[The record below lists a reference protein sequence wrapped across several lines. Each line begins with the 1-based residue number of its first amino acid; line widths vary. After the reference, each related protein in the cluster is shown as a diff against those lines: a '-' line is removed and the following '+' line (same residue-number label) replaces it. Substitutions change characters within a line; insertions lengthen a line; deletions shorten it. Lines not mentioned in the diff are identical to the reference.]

1 MAINFLS
8 QINALAT
15 LNLNQTQLFK
25 AQIENQIN
33 NTGAGTGV
41 EGQIYF
47 DTTLD
52 VLKVW
57 AGGAWAE
64 VGGGVISLG
73 TGNST
78 FINLVDSGA
87 DPSNP
92 ILTASLSATGTAG
105 STTFLK
111 GNNTWATAVTSINVS
126 GGTTGLTTSGGAI
139 TTAGTI
145 TLAGTLNAVSGG
157 TGQSTYTVGD
167 ILYASSTTALSKLA
181 IGAAGQVLKVA
192 AGLPSWSA
200 DSQGVT
206 SVAQTHAGNAFGVTG
221 SPITGAGTLAITMA
235 GSGTQYINGLGNLIT
250 FPTIPTV
257 GNGQINGGTSGLGLS
272 GSMSATANQSGN
284 TTFTVA
290 SNATTAA
297 TVSTLMYRDASGYSN
312 VVTPPSGD
320 STTKIATTAFVQQAV
335 TGLLEFKSGFDA
347 TTGVIVSGGNLT
359 SGATRVAIAV
369 GDYYVVT
376 VAGNFFGN
384 AATPLTPGDSV
395 IVQTAAAVGAS
406 VEANF
411 IVVQSD
417 TDLATSTTVGI
428 GNVVASTDVGLDGLS
443 VTYSN
448 GTATVGLDIDSLP
461 FESPAPTAATVG
473 DIMIPYVNDANTENH
488 KAGFSQLVA
497 LSNFTTSKTG
507 TIAIGALFGTVIVP
521 STWGLNTMVQTIDSS
536 GNTIFCDISRIGTTV
551 TATVAVAQATAITI
565 LVQKIG

>member
-25 AQIENQIN
+25 AQIENQVD

-41 EGQIYF
+41 EGQLYF

-64 VGGGVISLG
+64 VGGGVISLSSL
-73 TGNST
+73 NST
-78 FINLVDSGA
+78 FINLVDSGDA
-87 DPSNP
+87 SNP
-92 ILTASLSATGTAG
+92 ELTASLSATGTAG

-221 SPITGAGTLAITMA
+221 SPITGAGTLGITMA
-235 GSGTQYINGLGNLIT
+235 GNGTQYINGLGNLIT

-257 GNGQINGGTSGLGLS
+257 GDGQINGATSGFGLS

-290 SNATTAA
+290 SNATAAA
-297 TVSTLMYRDASGYSN
+297 TVNTLMYRDDVGYSN

-320 STTKIATTAFVQQAV
+320 STTKIATTAFVQQSL
-335 TGLLEFKSGFDA
+335 TGLLKFKSGFDA
-347 TTGVIVSGGNLT
+347 TTGAIVSGGNLT
-359 SGATRVAIAV
+359 SGATRVAVAV

-384 AATPLTPGDSV
+384 VATPLTPGDSV
-395 IVQTAAAVGAS
+395 IVQTAAVEGAS

-428 GNVVASTDVGLDGLS
+428 GNVVAATNVELGGLS

-448 GTATVGLDIDSLP
+448 GTATVGLDIDNLP
-461 FESPAPTAATVG
+461 FESPAPPAASGG
-473 DIMIPYVNDANTENH
+473 DIMIPYVNDGTTENH
-488 KAGFSQLVA
+488 KAAFSELVA
-497 LSNFTTSKTG
+497 ISNFATSKTG
-507 TIAIGALFGTVIVP
+507 TIAIGALFGTVTVP

-536 GNTIFCDISRIGTTV
+536 GNTVFCDISRTSTSV
-551 TATVAVAQATAITI
+551 TATIAAVQATAITI

>member
-41 EGQIYF
+41 EGQLYF

-64 VGGGVISLG
+64 VGGGVISLSRA
-73 TGNST
+73 NST
-78 FINLVDSGA
+78 FINLVDSGTA
-87 DPSNP
+87 SNP

-111 GNNTWATAVTSINVS
+111 GTNTWATAVTSINVS

-167 ILYASSTTALSKLA
+167 ILYASSTTTLSKLA

-221 SPITGAGTLAITMA
+221 SPITGAGTLGITMA
-235 GSGTQYINGLGNLIT
+235 GNGTQYINGLGNLIT

-257 GNGQINGGTSGLGLS
+257 GDGQINGATSGFGQGRSGGGCQHGLRAGRKHLQERPAFATRHRQVGGRRNQVDGRACGRNVTRNKRCRTGNRDVHRAGRPLDVDLVGA
-272 GSMSATANQSGN
+272 GSARKCAIRQRKRCHRCAEFKVECSVCVGHIDGRAGHAAVRIKCYGRVNARGFFN
-284 TTFTVA
+284 DAVVELCALCVDLRA
-290 SNATTAA
+290 SNECRTADVYARLGGEIKAKENTCRAIGRAGATG
-297 TVSTLMYRDASGYSN
+297 RIEHK
-312 VVTPPSGD
+312 VVD
-320 STTKIATTAFVQQAV
+320 STRA
-335 TGLLEFKSGFDA
+335 LD
-347 TTGVIVSGGNLT
+347 
-359 SGATRVAIAV
+359 
-369 GDYYVVT
+369 
-376 VAGNFFGN
+376 
-384 AATPLTPGDSV
+384 
-395 IVQTAAAVGAS
+395 AS
-406 VEANF
+406 VEEDGVRCARLDANF
-411 IVVQSD
+411 LPTGVDGVAKD
-417 TDLATSTTVGI
+417 TAHAWVFECLRLFVHIGCHCAIAELIGHGNNLLALPLCKRQQPRPTAVEHPCDGSCGDWVGR
-428 GNVVASTDVGLDGLS
+428 
-443 VTYSN
+443 
-448 GTATVGLDIDSLP
+448 TAT
-461 FESPAPTAATVG
+461 
-473 DIMIPYVNDANTENH
+473 N
-488 KAGFSQLVA
+488 
-497 LSNFTTSKTG
+497 
-507 TIAIGALFGTVIVP
+507 
-521 STWGLNTMVQTIDSS
+521 
-536 GNTIFCDISRIGTTV
+536 
-551 TATVAVAQATAITI
+551 
-565 LVQKIG
+565 